1 MTNIKSY
8 RFSLIFIALLLCLSN
23 FLFAQTDAKELS
35 QKVANAYGFQ
45 KFNKV
50 KTLSYTFNVKRDT
63 FPATSRSWKW
73 NVKENTVTMTT
84 SKETVTYKRDTIQSA
99 AMKSIDG
106 RFINDQYWLIFPFHL
121 VWDAGTILTMKSNA
135 TEPISKQECT
145 MLTIQYN
152 NKDGYTPGDAYDLF
166 IDKNHLITEWN
177 FRKGNAEKP
186 SLTTTW
192 ADNIMFKKIKI
203 STNHLNADGKFRLWF
218 TGVEVK

>member
-1 MTNIKSY
+1 MANKNS
-8 RFSLIFIALLLCLSN
+8 FLFFCIFIALTISCSN
-23 FLFAQTDAKELS
+23 ILFAQTDAKEVA
-35 QKVANAYGFQ
+35 QKIANAYGFQ
-45 KFNKV
+45 NFQKV
-50 KTLSYTFNVKRDT
+50 NSLSYTFNVKRDT

-73 NVKENTVTMTT
+73 NVKENTVTMIT

-99 AMKSIDG
+99 AMKSVDG
-106 RFINDQYWLIFPFHL
+106 RFINDQYWLLFPYHL
-121 VWDAGTILTMKSNA
+121 IWDAGTIISTKSNVA
-135 TEPISKQECT
+135 APISKKEWT

-166 IDKNHLITEWN
+166 VDENYLIKEWN

-192 ADNIMFKKIKI
+192 QDNIDVKKLKI